1 MKWVVESIKKVLEE
15 EQRRGTGGTNS
26 PQDNDALMNTLL
38 KIQGATS
45 KIEANAIEEELML
58 LSIQDKFS
66 YSIQERV
73 VKVVSMAGYVKL
85 SLHLLDSMLGI
96 SSNSLSSTMSS
107 QIYIPSYM
115 AYTSVLNRLRKWKKI
130 DTMRE
135 TLQKLSH
142 ACKIMNQNLDIVALN
157 TYLAA
162 ICDTMKMRNEGE
174 KDIELMREAMDLL
187 YPGVAMDKYTLP
199 DPDVVSFNTV
209 LNAAAE
215 MKNGTLVKEA
225 IHLMKKQGIAPDIV
239 TYNAM
244 LKAAPNAESKVAVVD
259 EILEA
264 PDLVADR
271 YTVEMALMPLVEEG
285 RIPDLL
291 NLLHGFSSTDQPEHA
306 VQNAYSTFLLA
317 LVKGRELDIARAIFD
332 VCILSPSLA
341 QSDSTQDFIDDA
353 REQGVSIKFIS
364 VKPLARHFNALF
376 EGYRTLDDPHKYSKE
391 SKSTTNPQEHTRL
404 LLDHMKAMNVPPDSY
419 TVTLLMGLQ
428 QNSKDITKLWNSIME
443 LTELKMEPPI
453 YHSIITAYGKVGDA
467 ASACIVFDKMIAF
480 NNLSRIRSSWNVL
493 LSALSKASI
502 TNPNLNI
509 DCMSSAA
516 ASLNFDVDIDV
527 DALNQDMFHGKNF
540 VDLVYGM
547 TAPQASREIITIM
560 ATVYAEGGNEVSE
573 LVWRPNAQAYCLV
586 ASAMSQ
592 TDEMDPDEAIRL
604 FNAAIDNGVSLDGR
618 FLNAIIRCYGDNIML
633 ALDSW
638 KTVFRP
644 YALSASGEDI
654 SRISGDLRKS
664 RMGKNL
670 VASYH
675 GLMYVAGRAYRP
687 DIALRLAYAMV
698 REGVEP
704 TEAALNTYNS
714 GARERQ
720 EDSQKVRLHGQYEN
734 LLLVECTKY
743 DSNDRR
749 RLTDKRVRI
758 IL

>member
-1 MKWVVESIKKVLEE
+1 
-15 EQRRGTGGTNS
+15 
-26 PQDNDALMNTLL
+26 
-38 KIQGATS
+38 
-45 KIEANAIEEELML
+45 
-58 LSIQDKFS
+58 
-66 YSIQERV
+66 
-73 VKVVSMAGYVKL
+73 MAGYVKL
-85 SLHLLDSMLGI
+85 SLFLLDSMLGI
-96 SSNSLSSTMSS
+96 SSNSISSTMSS
-107 QIYIPSYM
+107 KIYIPSYM

-142 ACKIMNQNLDIVALN
+142 ACKITRKQEKLDIVALN

-162 ICDTMKMRNEGE
+162 ICDTMKMRNDGE
-174 KDIELMREAMDLL
+174 KDVELMREAMDLL
-187 YPGVAMDKYTLP
+187 YPGVATEKYTLP
-199 DPDVVSFNTV
+199 DPDVMSFNTV

-215 MKNGTLVKEA
+215 MKNGTLVNEA

-244 LKAAPNAESKVAVVD
+244 LKAAPTAGFKVSVVD
-259 EILEA
+259 EILET

-271 YTVEMALMPLVEEG
+271 YTVEMAIMPLVEEG

-291 NLLHGFSSTDQPEHA
+291 NLLHGFSSADQPEHA

-317 LVKGRELDIARAIFD
+317 LNKGRELDIARAIFD
-332 VCILSPSLA
+332 VCILSPSLE

-353 REQGVSIKFIS
+353 REQEVNIKFIS

-376 EGYRTLDDPHKYSKE
+376 EGYRTLDDPYKYSKE
-391 SKSTTNPQEHTRL
+391 TKSQTSPQEHARI
-404 LLDHMKAMNVPPDSY
+404 LLDHMKSMNVSPDSY

-428 QNSKDITKLWNSIME
+428 KDSNSITELWNSVME

-467 ASACIVFDKMIAF
+467 ASACMVFDKMIAS
-480 NNLSRIRSSWNVL
+480 NNHNRIRKSWNVL
-493 LSALSKASI
+493 LSALSKASMK
-502 TNPNLNI
+502 NSSGPI
-509 DCMSSAA
+509 DCMASAGA
-516 ASLNFDVDIDV
+516 GLNFAFDNDVEK
-527 DALNQDMFHGKNF
+527 LNQDLFHGKNF
-540 VDLVYGM
+540 VELINGM
-547 TAPQASREIITIM
+547 TAPQASREIISVM
-560 ATVYAEGGNEVSE
+560 ATVHAEGRNEGTE

-592 TDEMDPDEAIRL
+592 TDEMDAEEAIKL
-604 FNAAIDNGVSLDGR
+604 FNTAIENGVSLDGR
-618 FLNAIIRCYGDNIML
+618 FLNAIIRCYGDNIRL

-644 YALSASGEDI
+644 YALTASGEDK
-654 SRISGDLRKS
+654 SRISGDLRNS

-687 DIALRLAYAMV
+687 DIGLRLAYAMV

-704 TEAALNTYNS
+704 TEAALNTYNT

-720 EDSQKVRLHGQYEN
+720 EDLQKVRLHGQYEN